1 VAAQFA
7 AMVRLLCSI
16 VVLLHAGAALA
27 EARVD
32 AGPAAAPDAGL
43 LVAPDAEARFLAG
56 LAQDGGV
63 FSKQEQS
70 PAWRAHA
77 AELEKAWTTLEAKR
91 LAPMR
96 GWAKAELWP
105 RIDPKRPL
113 VYFFGGPD
121 AISADVLYPEA
132 PTLVLMGLER
142 PGAAVALPSL
152 TPAELEASLASLRTT
167 IRTTVS
173 VSYFITSQM
182 GADMSKSAF
191 KGVLPVLLFF
201 LARNGEQVVQV
212 DAVTLDAAGKV
223 VTLPAPPAEGLAGW
237 RITFRRSEAAPLRQ
251 LFYLRLDLI
260 DPVAEKA
267 PGLFRFLEGL
277 GPANA
282 YLKAASFILHDRHF
296 SLVRNHLLEHS
307 ASVLQDDSGI
317 PFKFLATPKWNLT
330 LFGGYSPP
338 RETFKEHVQ
347 PEMAKAF
354 EKAKPPALPFDTG
367 YKHTGKGSHLVLA
380 VHVDA
385 PPDAG
390 APEPKR

>member
-1 VAAQFA
+1 
-7 AMVRLLCSI
+7 MGRLPLCSI
-16 VVLLHAGAALA
+16 VFLLAAGAARA
-27 EARVD
+27 EPRPDGGLPDTGARV
-32 AGPAAAPDAGL
+32 P
-43 LVAPDAEARFLAG
+43 PDAEARFLAG
-56 LAQDGGV
+56 LAQDGGA
-63 FSKQEQS
+63 FAKQEQA

-77 AELEKAWTTLEAKR
+77 AELEKAWATLETKR

-96 GWAKAELWP
+96 AWAKAELWP

-121 AISADVLYPEA
+121 AISADALYPEA

-142 PGAAVALPSL
+142 PGAEVALPAL
-152 TPAELEASLASLRTT
+152 TPAQLEASLASLRATL
-167 IRTTVS
+167 RTTVS

-182 GADMSKSAF
+182 GADLSKSAF

-212 DAVTLDAAGKV
+212 DAVTVDGEGSVL
-223 VTLPAPPAEGLAGW
+223 TLPAPPAEGLGGW
-237 RITFRRSEAAPLRQ
+237 RITFRRSEGAPLRQ

-267 PGLFRFLEGL
+267 PGLFRFLERL

-307 ASVLQDDSGI
+307 ASVLQDDSGL

-330 LFGGYSPP
+330 LFGRYSPP
-338 RETFKEHVQ
+338 RETFKGHVQ
-347 PEMAKAF
+347 PELAKAF
-354 EKAKPPALPFDTG
+354 EQARPPALPFETG

-380 VHVDA
+380 VRVEP
-385 PPDAG
+385 PPDG
-390 APEPKR
+390 GVEPRR

>member
-1 VAAQFA
+1 MAAQFA
-7 AMVRLLCSI
+7 TMGRLCFSLA
-16 VVLLHAGAALA
+16 VLLHAAALA
-27 EARVD
+27 EGRPD
-32 AGPAAAPDAGL
+32 AGATAPDAGV
-43 LVAPDAEARFLAG
+43 VAPDAEARFLAG

-63 FSKQEQS
+63 LARQEQAA
-70 PAWRAHA
+70 AWRAHA
-77 AELEKAWTTLEAKR
+77 AELQKAWTTLEIKR

-96 GWAKAELWP
+96 AWAKAELWP
-105 RIDPKRPL
+105 RVDTRRPL
-113 VYFFGGPD
+113 IYFFGGPD
-121 AISADVLYPEA
+121 VISADVLYPEA

-152 TPAELEASLASLRTT
+152 SAAELDASLASLRAT

-182 GADMSKSAF
+182 GADLNKSAF

-212 DAVTLDAAGKV
+212 DAVTLDATGQV
-223 VTLPAPPAEGLAGW
+223 VTLPAPPAEGLGGW
-237 RITFRRSEAAPLRQ
+237 RLRFRRSEAAPLRQ

-277 GPANA
+277 GPVNA

-307 ASVLQDDSGI
+307 ASVLQDDSGL
-317 PFKFLATPKWNLT
+317 PFKFLATPKWSLT
-330 LFGGYSPP
+330 LFGSYSPP
-338 RETFKEHVQ
+338 RETFKEHLQ
-347 PEMAKAF
+347 PELAKAF
-354 EKAKPPALPFDTG
+354 EKARPPALPFDTG
-367 YKHTGKGSHLVLA
+367 YQHTGKGSHLVLA
-380 VHVDA
+380 VRAEA

-390 APEPKR
+390 VAEPKR